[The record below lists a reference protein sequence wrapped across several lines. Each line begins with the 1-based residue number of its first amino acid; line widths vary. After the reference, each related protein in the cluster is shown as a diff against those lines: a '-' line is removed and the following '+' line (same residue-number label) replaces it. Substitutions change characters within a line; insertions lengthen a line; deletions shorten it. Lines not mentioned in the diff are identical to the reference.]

1 MAMIDIGIKIEIS
14 PAAVSG
20 GYSSVSSWLELK
32 ECSTMPALVSPSS
45 KIQADFVGEKHITEI
60 LGKKTVTGLDFTFAY
75 DGGKTGK
82 QYRTLAD
89 YDDANTTHFVKVTY
103 PDGTLFVML
112 VDLEVSLV
120 APTPS
125 GILSYNVSVAP
136 KLFSDSIGG
145 NTATEYI
152 KVDYTNAT

>member
-32 ECSTMPALVSPSS
+32 ECTAMPALISPSS
-45 KIQADFVGEKHITEI
+45 KIQTDFIGEKHITEI
-60 LGKKTVTGLDFTFAY
+60 LGKKAVTGLDFTFAY
-75 DGGKTGK
+75 DGGKTGQ

-89 YDDANTTHFVKVTY
+89 YDDADATHFVKVTY
-103 PDGTLFVML
+103 PDGTIFILLANV
-112 VDLEVSLV
+112 EVSLV

-125 GILSYNVSVAP
+125 GLLSYSVSVTP
-136 KLFSDSIGG
+136 NLFNDTIDSDS
-145 NTATEYI
+145 TYKYI
-152 KVDYTNAT
+152 KVDYPSA